1 MIADL
6 EDASNSITPKSLLI
20 LSGISGTLFAISG
33 MDFIGFF
40 LYLFNRTS
48 ASEIYIRSWGNVLIG
63 FIGTLLSLLVIPLIY
78 VKIIRKKPLT
88 DFGTT
93 FGIKKWGF
101 ISVALFLLS
110 IPVLYFGSQDQNII
124 NTYPLTKDIL
134 VSWPI
139 WLGYELLYIS
149 IYYIPY
155 EFFFRGVLQLG
166 LSKHWKKWQSILYVT
181 ALTTL
186 LHLTKPLTE
195 ILAAAAAGVI
205 FGILAEKT
213 KSWYYPFLMHII
225 VGISTDIFCGLR
237 FLALL

>member
-1 MIADL
+1 MT
-6 EDASNSITPKSLLI
+6 SSPSSITPKSLLI

-40 LYLFNRTS
+40 VYFFSDSSTM
-48 ASEIYIRSWGNVLIG
+48 EIYTRSWGNVLLG
-63 FIGTLLSLLVIPLIY
+63 FLGTFLSLLVIPLLY
-78 VKIIRKKPLT
+78 VKLIRKKPL
-88 DFGTT
+88 FEYGTT

-110 IPVLYFGSQDQNII
+110 IPVLYFGSQDQNLI

-155 EFFFRGVLQLG
+155 EFFFRGILQLG
-166 LSKHWKKWQSILYVT
+166 LSKYWKKWQSILYVT
-181 ALTTL
+181 VLTTL
-186 LHLTKPLTE
+186 LHLTKPITE
-195 ILAAAAAGVI
+195 IVAAAAAGVI

-213 KSWYYPFLMHII
+213 NSWYYPFLMHIT